1 MRSCVLLPYLPATL
15 HALRALVEVSTRCEC
30 CIVKRTER
38 AKGGKEISWAVGKV
52 FADQEDRRARVLIGK
67 DTRISGYMLESV
79 MQAGLVSAGADVS
92 LLGPMPTPAIA
103 YLTRTLGADAGV
115 VISASH
121 NPYYDNGIKFFDR
134 HGSKLSD
141 EIEQQIEAALDI
153 FMVCEDSESLGR
165 ASRISDAP
173 GRYVEFCKSSVSSD
187 FSLRGMRIV
196 IDCANGATYAVAAK
210 VFEELGA
217 DLVVMF
223 ADPDGFNINDDC
235 GSTHPENL
243 QQRVIAEGADLGIAF
258 DGDGDRLV
266 MVDHEGSIVDGDE
279 IIFGIAQSRKLNK
292 KLKGGVVGTVMSNFG
307 LEKSLEELAI
317 PFLRANVGD
326 RHVLELMKKKKWVI
340 GGEPSGHILTMDLTT
355 TGDAIVAA
363 LQVLVSMQADANGA
377 KSLKE
382 LVAGMHKVP
391 QILLN
396 VKVESP
402 GLVAQS
408 EQMQSAIEAQ
418 GKVLEGRGRVLV
430 RASGTE
436 PLLRVMVEGDSESE
450 VKQIAEGLIQQALDE
465 VLPTEK

>member
-1 MRSCVLLPYLPATL
+1 MGQKYFGTDGIRGRVGAFPITPEFC
-15 HALRALVEVSTRCEC
+15 LRL
-30 CIVKRTER
+30 
-38 AKGGKEISWAVGKV
+38 SWAVGKV
-52 FADQEDRRARVLIGK
+52 FAGQEGRRARVLIGK

-141 EIEQQIEAALDI
+141 EIEQQIEAALDT

-450 VKQIAEGLIQQALDE
+450 VKQIAEGLIQQALDV

>member
-1 MRSCVLLPYLPATL
+1 MGQKYFGTDGIRGRVGTYPITPEFC
-15 HALRALVEVSTRCEC
+15 LRL
-30 CIVKRTER
+30 
-38 AKGGKEISWAVGKV
+38 SWAVGKV
-52 FADQEDRRARVLIGK
+52 FAGQDRRARVLVGK

-79 MQAGLVSAGADVS
+79 IQSGLASAGADVS

-103 YLTRTLGADAGV
+103 YLTRTLGADAGI

-141 EIEQQIEAALDI
+141 AVEQEVEATLDT
-153 FMVCEDSESLGR
+153 FMVCEDSQSLGR
-165 ASRISDAP
+165 ASRITDAP
-173 GRYVEFCKSSVSSD
+173 GRYVEFCKSCVSSD

-196 IDCANGATYAVAAK
+196 VDCANGATYGVAAK

-217 DLVVMF
+217 DVVLIF
-223 ADPDGFNINDDC
+223 ADPDGFNINENC

-243 QQRVIAEGADLGIAF
+243 RQRVVAENADLGIAF

-307 LEKSLEELAI
+307 LEKALEGLSI

-363 LQVLVSMQADANGA
+363 LQVLVAMKSGA
-377 KSLKE
+377 GDQQSLKE
-382 LVAGMHKVP
+382 LVTGMHKVP

-396 VKVESP
+396 VEVASP

-408 EQMQSAIEAQ
+408 DPMQAAINEQS
-418 GKVLEGRGRVLV
+418 KVLEGRGRVLV

-436 PLLRVMVEGDSESE
+436 PLLRVMVEGDSEVE
-450 VKQIAEGLIQQALDE
+450 VKRIAQELVQQALDIA
-465 VLPTEK
+465 LPDKK

>member
-1 MRSCVLLPYLPATL
+1 MGQKYFGTDGIRGRVGTYPITPEFC
-15 HALRALVEVSTRCEC
+15 LRL
-30 CIVKRTER
+30 
-38 AKGGKEISWAVGKV
+38 SWAVGKV
-52 FADQEDRRARVLIGK
+52 FAGQDRRARVLVGK

-79 MQAGLVSAGADVS
+79 IQSGLASAGADVS

-103 YLTRTLGADAGV
+103 YLTRTLGADAGI

-141 EIEQQIEAALDI
+141 AVEQEIEATLDT
-153 FMVCEDSESLGR
+153 FMVCEDSQSLGR
-165 ASRISDAP
+165 ASRITDAP
-173 GRYVEFCKSSVSSD
+173 GRYVEFCKSCVSSD

-196 IDCANGATYAVAAK
+196 VDCANGATYGVAAK

-217 DLVVMF
+217 DVVLIF
-223 ADPDGFNINDDC
+223 ADPDGFNINENC

-243 QQRVIAEGADLGIAF
+243 RQRVVAENADLGIAF

-307 LEKSLEELAI
+307 LEKALEGLSI

-363 LQVLVSMQADANGA
+363 LQVLVAMKSGA
-377 KSLKE
+377 GDQQSLKE
-382 LVAGMHKVP
+382 LVTGMHKVP

-396 VKVESP
+396 VEVASP

-408 EQMQSAIEAQ
+408 DPMQAAINEQS
-418 GKVLEGRGRVLV
+418 KVLEGRGRVLV

-436 PLLRVMVEGDSESE
+436 PLLRVMVEGDSEVE
-450 VKQIAEGLIQQALDE
+450 VKRIAQELVSTGAGYSVARQKITSFSE
-465 VLPTEK
+465 

>member
-1 MRSCVLLPYLPATL
+1 
-15 HALRALVEVSTRCEC
+15 
-30 CIVKRTER
+30 
-38 AKGGKEISWAVGKV
+38 
-52 FADQEDRRARVLIGK
+52 
-67 DTRISGYMLESV
+67 
-79 MQAGLVSAGADVS
+79 
-92 LLGPMPTPAIA
+92 
-103 YLTRTLGADAGV
+103 
-115 VISASH
+115 
-121 NPYYDNGIKFFDR
+121 
-134 HGSKLSD
+134 
-141 EIEQQIEAALDI
+141 
-153 FMVCEDSESLGR
+153 MVCEDSESLGR

-363 LQVLVSMQADANGA
+363 LQVLVSMQGDANGA

-391 QILLN
+391 QLLLN

-450 VKQIAEGLIQQALDE
+450 VKQIAEGLIQQALDV

>member
-1 MRSCVLLPYLPATL
+1 MGQKYFGTDGIRGRVGAFPITPEFC
-15 HALRALVEVSTRCEC
+15 LRL
-30 CIVKRTER
+30 
-38 AKGGKEISWAVGKV
+38 SWAVGKV
-52 FADQEDRRARVLIGK
+52 FAGQEDRRARVLIGK

-141 EIEQQIEAALDI
+141 EIEQQIEAALDT

-340 GGEPSGHILTMDLTT
+340 GGEPSGHILTMDMTT

-450 VKQIAEGLIQQALDE
+450 VKQIAEGLIQQALDV

>member
-1 MRSCVLLPYLPATL
+1 MGQKYFGTDGIRGRVGSYPITPEFC
-15 HALRALVEVSTRCEC
+15 LRL
-30 CIVKRTER
+30 
-38 AKGGKEISWAVGKV
+38 SWAVGKV
-52 FADQEDRRARVLIGK
+52 FAGQDRRARVLIGK

-79 MQAGLVSAGADVS
+79 IQSGLVSAGADVS

-103 YLTRTLGADAGV
+103 YLTRTLGADAGI

-141 EIEQQIEAALDI
+141 EIEQEIEATLDT
-153 FMVCEDSESLGR
+153 FMVCEDSGNLGR
-165 ASRISDAP
+165 ASRINDAP
-173 GRYVEFCKSSVSSD
+173 GRYVEFCKSCVSSD
-187 FSLRGMRIV
+187 FRLRGMRIV
-196 IDCANGATYAVAAK
+196 IDCANGATYGVALK

-217 DLVVMF
+217 EVVLTF
-223 ADPDGFNINDDC
+223 ADPDGFNINENC

-243 QQRVIAEGADLGIAF
+243 QQRVLAEGADLGIAF

-266 MVDHEGSIVDGDE
+266 LVDHEGSIVDGDE
-279 IIFGIAQSRKLNK
+279 IIFGIAQSLKLNK

-307 LEKSLEELAI
+307 LEKALEGLSI

-326 RHVLELMKKKKWVI
+326 RYVLELMKKKKWVI

-363 LQVLVSMQADANGA
+363 LQVLVSMGSGNDQR
-377 KSLKE
+377 SLKE

-391 QILLN
+391 QVLLN
-396 VKVESP
+396 VEVASP

-408 EQMQSAIEAQ
+408 DQMQTAISDQ
-418 GKVLEGRGRVLV
+418 SKVLEGRGRVLV

-450 VKQIAEGLIQQALDE
+450 VKQIAQTLVQQAVDV
-465 VLPTEK
+465 VLPSDQ

>member
-1 MRSCVLLPYLPATL
+1 MGQKYFGTDGIRGRVGAFPITPEFC
-15 HALRALVEVSTRCEC
+15 LRL
-30 CIVKRTER
+30 
-38 AKGGKEISWAVGKV
+38 SWAVGKV
-52 FADQEDRRARVLIGK
+52 FAGQEDRRARVLIGK

-141 EIEQQIEAALDI
+141 EIEQQIEAALDT

-450 VKQIAEGLIQQALDE
+450 VKQIADGLIQQALDV

>member
-1 MRSCVLLPYLPATL
+1 MGQKYFGTDGIRGRVGAFPITPEFC
-15 HALRALVEVSTRCEC
+15 LRL
-30 CIVKRTER
+30 
-38 AKGGKEISWAVGKV
+38 SWAVGKV
-52 FADQEDRRARVLIGK
+52 FAGQEDRRARVLIGK

-141 EIEQQIEAALDI
+141 EIEQEIEAALDT

-363 LQVLVSMQADANGA
+363 LQVLVSMQGDANGA
-377 KSLKE
+377 NSLKE

-450 VKQIAEGLIQQALDE
+450 VKQIAEGLIQQALDV

>member
-1 MRSCVLLPYLPATL
+1 MGQKYFGTDGIRGRVGAFPITPEFC
-15 HALRALVEVSTRCEC
+15 LRL
-30 CIVKRTER
+30 
-38 AKGGKEISWAVGKV
+38 SWAVGKV
-52 FADQEDRRARVLIGK
+52 FAGQEDRRARVLIGK

-141 EIEQQIEAALDI
+141 EIEQQIEAALDT

-363 LQVLVSMQADANGA
+363 LQVLVSMQGDANGA

-402 GLVAQS
+402 ALVAQS

-450 VKQIAEGLIQQALDE
+450 VKQIAEGLIQQALDV

>member
-1 MRSCVLLPYLPATL
+1 MGQKYFGTDGIRGRVGAFPITPEFC
-15 HALRALVEVSTRCEC
+15 LRL
-30 CIVKRTER
+30 
-38 AKGGKEISWAVGKV
+38 SWAVGKV

-141 EIEQQIEAALDI
+141 EIEQQIEAALDT

-450 VKQIAEGLIQQALDE
+450 VKQIAEGLIQQALDV

>member
-1 MRSCVLLPYLPATL
+1 MGQKYFGTDGIRGRVGAFPITPEFC
-15 HALRALVEVSTRCEC
+15 LRL
-30 CIVKRTER
+30 
-38 AKGGKEISWAVGKV
+38 SWAVGKV
-52 FADQEDRRARVLIGK
+52 FAGQEDRRARVLIGK

-141 EIEQQIEAALDI
+141 EIEQEIEAALDT

-243 QQRVIAEGADLGIAF
+243 QQRVIAEGADVGIAF

-363 LQVLVSMQADANGA
+363 LQVLVSMQGDANGA
-377 KSLKE
+377 NSLKE

-450 VKQIAEGLIQQALDE
+450 VKQIAEGLIQQALDV

>member
-1 MRSCVLLPYLPATL
+1 MGQKYFGTDGIRGRVGAFPITPEFC
-15 HALRALVEVSTRCEC
+15 LRL
-30 CIVKRTER
+30 
-38 AKGGKEISWAVGKV
+38 SWAVGKV
-52 FADQEDRRARVLIGK
+52 FAGQEDRRARVLIGK

-141 EIEQQIEAALDI
+141 EIEQQIEAALDT

-196 IDCANGATYAVAAK
+196 IDCANGATYAVAEK

-279 IIFGIAQSRKLNK
+279 IIFGIAQSRKINK

-450 VKQIAEGLIQQALDE
+450 VKQIAEGLIQQALDV

>member
-1 MRSCVLLPYLPATL
+1 MGQKYFGTDGIRGRVGAFPITPEFC
-15 HALRALVEVSTRCEC
+15 LRL
-30 CIVKRTER
+30 
-38 AKGGKEISWAVGKV
+38 SWAVGKV

-141 EIEQQIEAALDI
+141 EIEQQIEAALDT

-173 GRYVEFCKSSVSSD
+173 GRYVEFCMSSVSSD

-450 VKQIAEGLIQQALDE
+450 VKQIAEGLIQQALDV

>member
-1 MRSCVLLPYLPATL
+1 MGQKYFGTDGIRGRVGAFPITPEFC
-15 HALRALVEVSTRCEC
+15 LRL
-30 CIVKRTER
+30 
-38 AKGGKEISWAVGKV
+38 SWAVGKV

-141 EIEQQIEAALDI
+141 EIEQQIEAALDT

-196 IDCANGATYAVAAK
+196 IDCANGATYDVAAK

-450 VKQIAEGLIQQALDE
+450 VKQIAEGLIQQALDV

>member
-1 MRSCVLLPYLPATL
+1 M
-15 HALRALVEVSTRCEC
+15 
-30 CIVKRTER
+30 I
-38 AKGGKEISWAVGKV
+38 
-52 FADQEDRRARVLIGK
+52 
-67 DTRISGYMLESV
+67 
-79 MQAGLVSAGADVS
+79 
-92 LLGPMPTPAIA
+92 
-103 YLTRTLGADAGV
+103 
-115 VISASH
+115 
-121 NPYYDNGIKFFDR
+121 
-134 HGSKLSD
+134 
-141 EIEQQIEAALDI
+141 
-153 FMVCEDSESLGR
+153 
-165 ASRISDAP
+165 
-173 GRYVEFCKSSVSSD
+173 
-187 FSLRGMRIV
+187 
-196 IDCANGATYAVAAK
+196 
-210 VFEELGA
+210 
-217 DLVVMF
+217 F
-223 ADPDGFNINDDC
+223 ADPDGFNINENC

-243 QQRVIAEGADLGIAF
+243 RQRVVAENADLGIAF

-307 LEKSLEELAI
+307 LEKALEDLGI

-363 LQVLVSMQADANGA
+363 LAGVGVHAQLGRWQQ
-377 KSLKE
+377 SLKE

-396 VKVESP
+396 VEVESP

-408 EQMQSAIEAQ
+408 DEMQVAINDQ
-418 GKVLEGRGRVLV
+418 SKVLEGRGRVLV

-450 VKQIAEGLIQQALDE
+450 VKQIAQRLVQQAVDV
-465 VLPTEK
+465 VLPTDK

>member
-1 MRSCVLLPYLPATL
+1 MGQKYFGTDGIRGRVGAFPITPEFC
-15 HALRALVEVSTRCEC
+15 LRL
-30 CIVKRTER
+30 
-38 AKGGKEISWAVGKV
+38 SWAVGKV

-134 HGSKLSD
+134 QGSKLSD
-141 EIEQQIEAALDI
+141 EIEQQIEAALDT

-377 KSLKE
+377 KGLKE

-450 VKQIAEGLIQQALDE
+450 VKQIAEGLIQQALDV

>member
-1 MRSCVLLPYLPATL
+1 
-15 HALRALVEVSTRCEC
+15 
-30 CIVKRTER
+30 
-38 AKGGKEISWAVGKV
+38 
-52 FADQEDRRARVLIGK
+52 DRRARVLVGK

-79 MQAGLVSAGADVS
+79 IQSGLASAGADVS

-103 YLTRTLGADAGV
+103 YLTRTLGADAGI

-141 EIEQQIEAALDI
+141 AVEQEIEATLDT
-153 FMVCEDSESLGR
+153 FMVCEDSQSLGR
-165 ASRISDAP
+165 ASRITDAP
-173 GRYVEFCKSSVSSD
+173 GRYVEFCKSCVSSD

-196 IDCANGATYAVAAK
+196 VDCANGATYGVAAK

-217 DLVVMF
+217 DVVLIF
-223 ADPDGFNINDDC
+223 ADPDGFNINENC

-243 QQRVIAEGADLGIAF
+243 RQRVVAENADLGIAF

-307 LEKSLEELAI
+307 LEKALEGLSI

-363 LQVLVSMQADANGA
+363 LQVLVAMKSGA
-377 KSLKE
+377 GDQQSLKE
-382 LVAGMHKVP
+382 LVTGMHKVP

-396 VKVESP
+396 VEVASP

-408 EQMQSAIEAQ
+408 DPMQAAINEQS
-418 GKVLEGRGRVLV
+418 KVLEGRGRVLV

-436 PLLRVMVEGDSESE
+436 PLLRVMVEGDSEVE
-450 VKQIAEGLIQQALDE
+450 VKRIAQELVQQALDIA
-465 VLPTEK
+465 LPDKK

>member
-1 MRSCVLLPYLPATL
+1 MGQKYFGTDGIRGRVGAFPITPEFC
-15 HALRALVEVSTRCEC
+15 LRL
-30 CIVKRTER
+30 
-38 AKGGKEISWAVGKV
+38 SWAVGKV
-52 FADQEDRRARVLIGK
+52 FADQEDRSARVLIGK

-141 EIEQQIEAALDI
+141 EIEQQIEAALDT

-450 VKQIAEGLIQQALDE
+450 VKQIAEGLIQQALDV

>member
-1 MRSCVLLPYLPATL
+1 MGQKYFGTDGIRGRVGAFPITPEFC
-15 HALRALVEVSTRCEC
+15 LRL
-30 CIVKRTER
+30 
-38 AKGGKEISWAVGKV
+38 SWAVGKV

-141 EIEQQIEAALDI
+141 EIEQQIEAALDT

-279 IIFGIAQSRKLNK
+279 IIFGIAQIRKLNK

-450 VKQIAEGLIQQALDE
+450 VKQIAEGLIQQALDV

>member
-1 MRSCVLLPYLPATL
+1 MGRKYFGTDGIRGRVGTYPITPEFC
-15 HALRALVEVSTRCEC
+15 LRL
-30 CIVKRTER
+30 
-38 AKGGKEISWAVGKV
+38 SWAVGKV
-52 FADQEDRRARVLIGK
+52 FAGQDRRARVLVGK

-79 MQAGLVSAGADVS
+79 IQSGLASAGADVS

-103 YLTRTLGADAGV
+103 YLTRTLGADAGI

-141 EIEQQIEAALDI
+141 AVEQEIEATLDT
-153 FMVCEDSESLGR
+153 FMVCEDSQSLGR
-165 ASRISDAP
+165 ASRITDAP
-173 GRYVEFCKSSVSSD
+173 GRYVEFCKSCVSSD

-196 IDCANGATYAVAAK
+196 VDCANGATYGVAAK

-217 DLVVMF
+217 DVVLIF
-223 ADPDGFNINDDC
+223 ADPDGFNINENC

-243 QQRVIAEGADLGIAF
+243 RQRVVAENADLGIAF
-258 DGDGDRLV
+258 DGDGDRFV

-307 LEKSLEELAI
+307 LEKALEGLSI

-363 LQVLVSMQADANGA
+363 LQVLVAMKSGA
-377 KSLKE
+377 GDQQSLKE
-382 LVAGMHKVP
+382 LVTGMHKVP

-396 VKVESP
+396 VEVASP

-408 EQMQSAIEAQ
+408 DPMQAAINEQS
-418 GKVLEGRGRVLV
+418 KVLEGRGRVLV

-436 PLLRVMVEGDSESE
+436 PLLRVMVEGDSEVE
-450 VKQIAEGLIQQALDE
+450 VKRIAQELVQQALDIA
-465 VLPTEK
+465 LPDKK